1 VIKTEKMKE
10 KLKEIWDRSDKPV
23 PFKTLI
29 EMTNYS
35 INHENMENSTLQKH
49 LKTILEKDETT
60 DD

>member
-1 VIKTEKMKE
+1 MKE